1 MHRIVIISKH
11 KQQQQK
17 EHQATE
23 RASKDTNAID
33 NGVDNTECKT
43 F

>member
-1 MHRIVIISKH
+1 MAVMYASHSYNFKT
-11 KQQQQK
+11 QAA
-17 EHQATE
+17 ATE